1 MNIIKQEILKL
12 AREKNRISTSDLVNQ
27 TKLSRQYISRLLSEL
42 VKANKLVKSGE
53 YRYTIYALP
62 EKVSFLGKRVKKRFL
77 NENLS
82 ESDILKE
89 ITDQAPFIYSGADN
103 AGSIFDYAF
112 SEMLNNAIEHSES
125 KYIEIEVNTIDDKIA
140 FQVRDFGIGVFNK
153 VMKQRELPS
162 LMDAAAELSKG
173 KITTAPKAH
182 SGEGIFFTSKIADLF
197 LLESENLRLRIDNEI
212 NDIFIE
218 EISPKKTGTK
228 VSFEINKHTKKHLTD
243 IFAAYQTNPGEY
255 AFDKTEI
262 KIRLF
267 MMGGIYISRSQA
279 RRVLAGL
286 EKFKK
291 VILDFDRVPTV
302 GQAFADEVFRVFK
315 IKRPEIEIEPINM
328 NKTIEFMIG
337 RVGKPDQP
345 L

>member
-1 MNIIKQEILKL
+1 MKKSIKHTILRF
-12 AREKNRISTSDLVNQ
+12 AREKNRISTSEIVRQ
-27 TKLSRQYISRLLSEL
+27 TKFSRQYISRLLGEL

-53 YRYTIYALP
+53 YRYTMYALP
-62 EKVSFLGKRVKKRFL
+62 GKVAFLGKHLKKRFL

-89 ITDQAPFIYSGADN
+89 ITSQAPFIYSGTDN

-112 SEMLNNAIEHSES
+112 SEMVNNAIEHSES
-125 KYIEIEVNTIDDKIA
+125 KYIEIEVNTMDDKIS
-140 FQVRDFGIGVFNK
+140 FRVRDFGVGVFAK
-153 VMKQRELPS
+153 VMKKRQLPS

-173 KITTAPKAH
+173 KVTTEPKAH
-182 SGEGIFFTSKIADLF
+182 SGEGIFFTSKAADLF
-197 LLESENLRLRIDNEI
+197 ILESDILGLRVDNKID
-212 NDIFIE
+212 DVFIE
-218 EISPKKTGTK
+218 EVSPKKKGTE
-228 VSFEINKHTKKHLTD
+228 VIFEINKQTKKHLAD
-243 IFAAYQTNPGEY
+243 IFAAYQTNPEEY

-267 MMGGIYISRSQA
+267 SLGGIHISRSQA

-315 IKRPEIEIEPINM
+315 IKYPEIEIEPLNM
-328 NKTIEFMIG
+328 NKTVEFMVG
-337 RVGKPDQP
+337 RVAKI